1 MMLVV
6 LFFNKYTERDI
17 GDAILHEL
25 KSVQR

>member
-6 LFFNKYTERDI
+6 LFFNKYTERDA
-17 GDAILHEL
+17 GHVILYEL